1 MVAPTPM
8 HTLSNT
14 QIETTRTEIIN
25 GKNRTIFEFFET
37 PKMSTYL
44 LAFIVSKYEGLTNSN
59 NTFGV
64 YARPEAKEQTALA
77 LSFGQEML
85 AKLGDYVGIDY
96 YSVEKVKKMDMAVR
110 RR

>member
-14 QIETTRTEIIN
+14 QFDKNGTSMIN
-25 GKNRTIFEFFET
+25 GVNRTTFEFFET

-64 YARPEAKEQTALA
+64 YARPGAKEQTALA

-96 YSVEKVKKMDMAVR
+96 YSVDKVKKMDMAVR
-110 RR
+110 KR